1 MENRDKLKVYHEFY
15 QTKYYEINK
24 EKKKQQQQ
32 REYYAKNK
40 ELLRNKRNLLKSQDN
55 KILNNIILT

>member
-40 ELLRNKRNLLKSQDN
+40 ELLRNKRNLRKAQDN
-55 KILNNIILT
+55 KK